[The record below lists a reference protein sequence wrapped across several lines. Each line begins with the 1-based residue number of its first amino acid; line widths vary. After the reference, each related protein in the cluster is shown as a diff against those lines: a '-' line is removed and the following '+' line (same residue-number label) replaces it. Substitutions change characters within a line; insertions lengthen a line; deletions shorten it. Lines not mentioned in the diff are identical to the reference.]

1 MKRLTQQRGVA
12 LIMAILMV
20 ALATILAVSVASE
33 GYMDQ
38 RRTGNTLVMDKAYE
52 FALGAEALAAEAFQS
67 DDPKYDSLNE
77 AWATPINLPLDEGIG
92 DIKGHLDDLQGR
104 FNINNLIDTSGK
116 PNASALKQFEELL
129 KSLDLNLDYA
139 TLTLDWID
147 DDNNRSPLGGAEDAE
162 YTAQKPPYLTPNMPI
177 TRTSEL
183 MSLIGMKYEDY
194 LKLEP
199 YIAALPPGSKLNV
212 CTASDK
218 VLNSLSLTYK
228 QDWGNSAAKGCVAH
242 LNDVKTAYN
251 ADPSFVKLMQDH
263 PDYLLETSNYYRANI
278 LVTIGTT
285 ELALYSVLNRVST
298 GPKGNLQVI
307 QRSFGTP

>member
-1 MKRLTQQRGVA
+1 MKRHEQRGVA

-20 ALATILAVSVASE
+20 ALATILAVSVASD

-38 RRTGNTLVMDKAYE
+38 RRTGNLMVTDQAYQ

-67 DDPKYDSLNE
+67 DDAKIDSLNE

-104 FNINNLIDTSGK
+104 FNVNNVINTNGQRNDVGV
-116 PNASALKQFEELL
+116 KQFEELL
-129 KSLDLNLDYA
+129 KSLNLNIDYA

-147 DDNNRSPLGGAEDAE
+147 DDTNRSFPGGAEDAE
-162 YTAQKPPYLTPNMPI
+162 YAGQKPPYLAANMPI

-183 MSLIGMKYEDY
+183 MSLIGMKYDEY
-194 LKLEP
+194 LTLEP

-228 QDWGNSAAKGCVAH
+228 QDWGNSATKGCMAH
-242 LNDVKTAYN
+242 LSDVKTAYN
-251 ADPSFVKLMQDH
+251 SDPFFRDKLLADH
-263 PDYLLETSNYYRANI
+263 PDYLIETSTYFRANI

-285 ELALYSVLNRVST
+285 ELALYSVLNRVTT
-298 GPKGNLQVI
+298 GPQGTLQVI